1 MESNIE
7 RRILIRFI
15 KEKNLFNKI
24 LANVKKQKRCY
35 CLKHIVDMCFFD
47 KIFCWSSTNE
57 GYSYWYFL
65 QLDYIK
71 LLILSNYTFTG
82 YCKYR
87 EYYAQLIYTY
97 VNGDT
102 ELKQDVRWSEH
113 ESFFNNLRASYSG

>member
-24 LANVKKQKRCY
+24 LANVKEQKRCY
-35 CLKHIVDMCFFD
+35 SLKHIDMCFFD
-47 KIFCWSSTNE
+47 KLFSWCLTNE

-65 QLDYIK
+65 QLDYVK
-71 LLILSNYTFTG
+71 LLILANYTFTG
-82 YCKYR
+82 YCKYCK
-87 EYYAQLIYTY
+87 YYEQLIYTY
-97 VNGDT
+97 VNGSR

>member
-24 LANVKKQKRCY
+24 LANVKKQKRY
-35 CLKHIVDMCFFD
+35 YRLKHIDMCFFD
-47 KIFCWSSTNE
+47 NIFSWCGTNE

-82 YCKYR
+82 YCKYCK
-87 EYYAQLIYTY
+87 YYERLIYSY
-97 VNGDT
+97 VDGFR